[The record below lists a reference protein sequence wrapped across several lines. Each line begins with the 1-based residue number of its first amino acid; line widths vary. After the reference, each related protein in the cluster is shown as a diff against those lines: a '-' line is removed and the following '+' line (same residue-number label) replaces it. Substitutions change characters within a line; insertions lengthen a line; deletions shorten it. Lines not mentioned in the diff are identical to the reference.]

1 MPKEGIDA
9 MWLAPTWNIFRV
21 ESANLVGA
29 LRYLSFEA
37 ERVEKRRRFLVRME
51 SQVLLTHMALTI
63 WGNSYVMFGI
73 HYSTDPCR
81 IFILVVLCLVW
92 LVRWYIEPS
101 ANRKLQASVSPL
113 RFN

>member
-51 SQVLLTHMALTI
+51 SQVLPNPYGLNYLGQLI
-63 WGNSYVMFGI
+63 CN
-73 HYSTDPCR
+73 
-81 IFILVVLCLVW
+81 VW
-92 LVRWYIEPS
+92 HSLL
-101 ANRKLQASVSPL
+101 N
-113 RFN
+113 